1 MRTLP
6 TPAFTLEPQTAAHA
20 PQMFEVLRDPAI
32 YEFENAP
39 PTDLDR
45 LTQRFT
51 RLETRVSPDGSEQWL
66 NWVIRL
72 PSGALA
78 GYVQATVNADR
89 SAFVAYELHSR
100 FWRQGS
106 RSRAVAAVMEELHHT
121 HGATDILAGLKTRN
135 VRSTGLLRKLGFVP
149 ASAER
154 AALLRDEP
162 DESVFVHVDARHRPG
177 SVESLNPPSS

>member
-1 MRTLP
+1 
-6 TPAFTLEPQTAAHA
+6 
-20 PQMFEVLRDPAI
+20 MFEVLSDPAI

-51 RLETRVSPDGSEQWL
+51 RLESRVSPDGSEQWL

-100 FWRQGS
+100 FWRQGIG
-106 RSRAVAAVMEELHHT
+106 SRAVSAVMEELRHAY
-121 HGATDILAGLKTRN
+121 GATDILAVLKTRN
-135 VRSTGLLRKLGFVP
+135 FRSMGLLRKLGFVP
-149 ASAER
+149 TSDER
-154 AALLRDEP
+154 AAQLRDEP
-162 DESVFVHVDARHRPG
+162 DESVFVHSDPRHPF
-177 SVESLNPPSS
+177 P